1 MGLKM
6 PAYAYYS
13 AKGHGS
19 VRGEEDGGWNL
30 KSQQK
35 LDKFFN
41 FVAHP
46 LVREI
51 GLNQV
56 IYNNQQ
62 DLREI
67 DWRAQTIFEVHIEDR
82 PQLTQL
88 IDVMGKQG
96 TVVIP
101 DMSHLTQGNSCCLRV
116 IERFCDCAI
125 APLSVVDVENR
136 IDRLEPYLRR
146 PLQELRRTRRFLEDV
161 ELFFQEAS
169 NDAVNKRDQ
178 LKNWLAHKPKEL
190 A

>member
-13 AKGHGS
+13 AKGHMS
-19 VRGEEDGGWNL
+19 VRVEEDSGWNL
-30 KSQQK
+30 RSQQK

-51 GLNQV
+51 GLNQQV

-67 DWRAQTIFEVHIEDR
+67 DWRAQTIFEADIECR
-82 PQLTQL
+82 PRMPEL
-88 IDVMGKQG
+88 IDALDEQG

-101 DMSHLTQGNSCCLRV
+101 DMSHLTNGNSC
-116 IERFCDCAI
+116 
-125 APLSVVDVENR
+125 
-136 IDRLEPYLRR
+136 
-146 PLQELRRTRRFLEDV
+146 
-161 ELFFQEAS
+161 
-169 NDAVNKRDQ
+169 
-178 LKNWLAHKPKEL
+178 
-190 A
+190 

>member
-13 AKGHGS
+13 AKGHMS
-19 VRGEEDGGWNL
+19 IRGEEDRGWNPR
-30 KSQQK
+30 SQQK
-35 LDKFFN
+35 LDRFFN

-51 GLNQV
+51 GLQQV
-56 IYNNQQ
+56 VYNNQQ

-67 DWRAQTIFEVHIEDR
+67 DWRVQTVFEVDIEYR
-82 PQLTQL
+82 PHLAEL
-88 IDVMGKQG
+88 IDAMDEHG
-96 TVVIP
+96 TVVVP
-101 DMSHLTQGNSCCLRV
+101 DMSHLTDGNSCCLPV
-116 IERFCDCAI
+116 IERFCECAV
-125 APLSVVDVENR
+125 APVTVADVGNR

-146 PLQELRRTRRFLEDV
+146 PLPELRRTRRFLEDV
-161 ELFFQEAS
+161 KLFFKEVG
-169 NDAVNKRDQ
+169 NGAVNNRDQ

>member
-13 AKGHGS
+13 ARGHGS
-19 VRGEEDGGWNL
+19 VRDDEDGGWNL

-56 IYNNQQ
+56 IYNNHQ

-67 DWRAQTIFEVHIEDR
+67 DWRARTIFEVDIDYR
-82 PQLTQL
+82 PRLAELT
-88 IDVMGKQG
+88 DVMGKHG
-96 TVVIP
+96 TMVVP
-101 DMSHLTQGNSCCLRV
+101 AMSHLTDGNAYCRRV
-116 IERFCDCAI
+116 IDRFCDCVI
-125 APLSVVDVENR
+125 APVSVADIENR

-146 PLQELRRTRRFLEDV
+146 PLPELRRTPRFRDDV
-161 ELFFQEAS
+161 ELLFQEAANS
-169 NDAVNKRDQ
+169 GVNNRDQ
-178 LKNWLAHKPKEL
+178 LKNYLAHKPKEL

>member
-13 AKGHGS
+13 AKGQRS
-19 VRGEEDGGWNL
+19 IRDEEDRGWNPR
-30 KSQQK
+30 SQQK

-51 GLNQV
+51 GLRQV

-67 DWRAQTIFEVHIEDR
+67 DWRAQTIFEVDIEYR
-82 PQLTQL
+82 PHLAEL
-88 IDVMGKQG
+88 IDAIDEHG

-101 DMSHLTQGNSCCLRV
+101 DMSHLTDGNSCCLRV
-116 IERFCDCAI
+116 IERLCECAI
-125 APLSVVDVENR
+125 APVSVTNVENR
-136 IDRLEPYLRR
+136 IDRLAPFLGR
-146 PLQELRRTRRFLEDV
+146 PLQELRRMQRFLEDLK
-161 ELFFQEAS
+161 LFFQEAS
-169 NDAVNKRDQ
+169 NGAVNNRDQ
-178 LKNWLAHKPKEL
+178 LKNWLAHKPKEP

>member
-13 AKGHGS
+13 AKGHMS
-19 VRGEEDGGWNL
+19 VRVEEDSGWNL
-30 KSQQK
+30 RSQQK
-35 LDKFFN
+35 LEKFFN

-51 GLNQV
+51 GLSQV

-67 DWRAQTIFEVHIEDR
+67 DWRAQTVFEVDIEYR
-82 PQLTQL
+82 PRLAEL
-88 IDVMGKQG
+88 IDAMGKHG

-101 DMSHLTQGNSCCLRV
+101 DMSHLTDGNSCCLQV
-116 IERFCDCAI
+116 IDHFCECVI
-125 APLSVVDVENR
+125 APVSVADVENR

-146 PLQELRRTRRFLEDV
+146 PLQELRRSRRFLGDV
-161 ELFFQEAS
+161 KLFFQEAG
-169 NDAVNKRDQ
+169 NGAVNNRDQ